1 MACVSG
7 LTNGVY
13 SFVDCCGDIQTGASI
28 GISVCLDEAYTGS
41 SFGVYIATG
50 QTCTQSCSQSPLD
63 YSFSLTGVCSA
74 ATGNVVFYPTGGI
87 PPYTIDCINISSLSA
102 QTGTT
107 EISFS
112 GLSGGTYVFR
122 LNDSLGV
129 QNNEI
134 FINLTVSGCFDAKIT
149 NTSGTTCGDTNGT
162 FQVSGGT
169 AGAPYTIFIY
179 KDGSYYSTS
188 NSVTFPL
195 TVSNLGDGIY
205 YAVVV
210 DNGLA
215 TAITENTVIS
225 ASTAVD
231 FGFWKVDTANCSQ
244 NFGKLAVTGITGTG
258 PYTYSWS
265 NGETTQLITGLTQGT
280 YSCTVTDSLGC
291 QTTKSETIGL
301 ALPLGLGFLSS
312 IQPTCF
318 QNDGSLTFTITG
330 GTVPLYYSATTGLV
344 GYTLSDTF
352 SISGL
357 TAGNYDVLVRDASFC
372 EILVSGNLLSPGGF
386 NLVGVNVTNP
396 SCNSSGG
403 EIQVSVG
410 GANQSYNYTLSA
422 QTTGNIQSNISQSQT
437 YTFSNLS
444 TDTYLLTISG
454 SGSSCL
460 YTQQVNVTSSAQYSV
475 SVSTTGSTCGQLNGT
490 AIIQVSTG
498 YTSPLDYVLSNGD
511 TIIDSPLS
519 SVTYTDLSAGSYTIS
534 VTDAAG
540 CVVSTGFTITTG
552 GSLLT
557 GIVTTNCTGSNDG
570 SATVNIYDGAPPF
583 TYSWSDGQTGSTAN
597 NLGQGTYTV
606 TITDASGCT
615 ETQGLTI
622 SCIGNLLTSYQTF
635 NLCTNTFVTTAG
647 NQRGLIEMLNEGYLD
662 ITSGYTNC
670 VFNSAVLTCEIDLNG
685 SAFTQTFYTA
695 TTLNDVPQDTVWQ
708 STIESILSSIS
719 EVDSYEVNLLNNTLT
734 IYSNCDGDNDPLSDA
749 DFSLGLEIVYDVTCS
764 GYLYPTPTPTA
775 TPTATPTPTP
785 TPTATPTPTPTPTAT
800 PTPTPT
806 PTATPTPTPTPTPT
820 ATPSG
825 YLARLPSSTWTNVGG
840 GFWSTPQI
848 QSGVLTY
855 VGAPNETLTIRF
867 TLPNIIRFSGGSSID
882 GVLYDEY
889 SANTFN
895 VTTDG
900 SGTGT
905 FTFVTSANTTTSTY
919 GQKVA
924 VFEIIASSSGSTI
937 QTTGSAQRTLWRY
950 TSPTVGST
958 AWVGNNV
965 ISATTSGDACNNIAY
980 ETMYRINTLNNPP
993 NVGANVYS
1001 GDTGASLVNGDN
1013 KWVAIVLPVAPYA
1026 KIGPTF
1032 SYNTKYVIQVD
1043 ASGVITNVQTCP

>member
-28 GISVCLDEAYTGS
+28 GIGVCLDEAYTGS

-129 QNNEI
+129 QNDEI

-734 IYSNCDGDNDPLSDA
+734 IYSNCDGDNDPLADA

-764 GYLYPTPTPTA
+764 GYLYPTPTPTP

-806 PTATPTPTPTPTPT
+806 PTATPTPTPTP
-820 ATPSG
+820 S
-825 YLARLPSSTWTNVGG
+825 YLARIIDPKPGSFSSGG
-840 GFWSTPQI
+840 WGTGLHSFNIVYS
-848 QSGVLTY
+848 
-855 VGAPNETLTIRF
+855 GAPNETLTFRM
-867 TLPNIIRFSGGSSID
+867 TLPYLVRFSGATSVN
-882 GVLYDEY
+882 GVYYDEY
-889 SANTFN
+889 SANTF
-895 VTTDG
+895 TAST

-905 FTFVTSANTTTSTY
+905 GSFTVSTTATTYTAVY
-919 GQKVA
+919 GQKIFY
-924 VFEIIASSSGSTI
+924 FEIINSSSGSTI
-937 QTTGSAQRTLWRY
+937 GGLCQGTWLQYRS
-950 TSPTVGST
+950 TSPVPGTTSWLGSNT
-958 AWVGNNV
+958 
-965 ISATTSGDACNNIAY
+965 ISATTSGDACNNMTY
-980 ETMYRINTLNNPP
+980 ETIYAFNTSLPVP
-993 NVGANVYS
+993 SVGNTVKS
-1001 GDTGASLVNGDN
+1001 GDTGTVLVNGN
-1013 KWVAIVLPVAPYA
+1013 NNWIAVRRSPSPYDCA
-1026 KIGPTF
+1026 LNE
-1032 SYNTKYVIQVD
+1032 NTKYVIQVD